1 MTLKV
6 GGSMNA
12 KKFIAATSREAL
24 LMVRNELGADAVILS
39 NRKVDEGVE
48 ITALASADLA
58 RMTEP
63 KKMVVQPVPARRA
76 SAASGQNKYTVADD
90 AELSYDDFPSEAF

>member
-1 MTLKV
+1 
-6 GGSMNA
+6 MNA

-24 LMVRNELGADAVILS
+24 LLVRNELGADAAILS
-39 NRKVDEGVE
+39 NRKVDGGVE

-63 KKMVVQPVPARRA
+63 KKALIQPTPQPIA
-76 SAASGQNKYTVADD
+76 SSASTGT
-90 AELSYDDFPSEAF
+90 